1 MEAISLLCVI
11 RSVVS
16 RDFTRGRW
24 GNLAILHQL
33 LESRAS
39 GDVLTIHGECVH
51 SGRTTR
57 VVDVDITNQDGAN
70 VCKATFTMFV
80 TGVRDESAQ
89 VRHLK
94 IYIF

>member
-1 MEAISLLCVI
+1 MCDQDQWFG
-11 RSVVS
+11 
-16 RDFTRGRW
+16 RDFTGVDGVTLQSSINYLKAGR
-24 GNLAILHQL
+24 L
-33 LESRAS
+33 

-89 VRHLK
+89 VR
-94 IYIF
+94 I